1 LMPSLVRI
9 SDIGLYLRCPRL
21 VYFDSLG
28 TLHRKNNPEQLLL
41 RSLMLGLSGEA
52 DLEGQLR
59 ESLARLEMEL
69 PLIYDIEREEIGP
82 ACRELEEMIIE
93 IAQGL
98 SPYLD
103 LILPSSVEV
112 DLRSEKLRLSGR
124 LDRLAPGCT
133 PSLIR
138 TGQAPDEGVWK
149 RDRLMLAGYAL
160 LLAETH
166 GKKTNHGLVEYPRSG
181 LVRLVQIHSIDRA
194 RVLRIR
200 DRVRLIREGQLPDR
214 PEDAH
219 CDGCQARELC
229 ETRHSLASK
238 FF

>member
-1 LMPSLVRI
+1 MPSLVRI

-28 TLHRKNNPEQLLL
+28 KLPRENNPEQLLL

-59 ESLARLEMEL
+59 ESLARLELEL
-69 PLIYDIEREEIGP
+69 PLIYEIEPEELGS
-82 ACRELEEMIIE
+82 ACRELEERIAE

-98 SPYLD
+98 SHQLD

-138 TGQAPDEGVWK
+138 TGQAPQDGVWK

-166 GKKTNHGLVEYPRSG
+166 GKRINRGLVEFPRSG
-181 LVRLVQIHSIDRA
+181 LVRPVQIHSIDRA

-200 DRVRLIREGQLPDR
+200 DRVRQIKDGQLPDR
-214 PEDAH
+214 PEDAR
-219 CDGCQARELC
+219 CDGCQAREHC

>member
-1 LMPSLVRI
+1 LIRSLVRI

-59 ESLARLEMEL
+59 ESLARLELEL
-69 PLIYDIEREEIGP
+69 PLIYEIEPEELGP
-82 ACRELEEMIIE
+82 ACRELEGKIGE

-98 SPYLD
+98 SHQLD

-112 DLRSEKLRLSGR
+112 DLRSEKLHLSGR

-138 TGQAPDEGVWK
+138 TGQAPEDGVWK
-149 RDRLMLAGYAL
+149 RDRLMMAGYAL
-160 LLAETH
+160 LLGETY
-166 GKKTNHGLVEYPRSG
+166 GKRINRGLVEYPRSG
-181 LVRLVQIHSIDRA
+181 LVRPVQIHSIDRA

-200 DRVRLIREGQLPDR
+200 DRVRLIQEGQLPDR
-214 PEDAH
+214 PEDAR
-219 CDGCQARELC
+219 CDNCQARELC

>member
-1 LMPSLVRI
+1 
-9 SDIGLYLRCPRL
+9 
-21 VYFDSLG
+21 
-28 TLHRKNNPEQLLL
+28 
-41 RSLMLGLSGEA
+41 MLGLFGEA

-59 ESLARLEMEL
+59 ESLARLELEL
-69 PLIYDIEREEIGP
+69 PLIYEIKQEELAP
-82 ACRELEEMIIE
+82 ACRELETKIAE
-93 IAQGL
+93 IAKGL
-98 SPYLD
+98 SHQLD

-138 TGQAPDEGVWK
+138 TGQAPEEGVWRK
-149 RDRLMLAGYAL
+149 DRLMLAGYSL

-166 GKKTNHGLVEYPRSG
+166 GKRIDRGLVEYPRFG
-181 LVRLVQIHSIDRA
+181 LVRPVQIHSIDKA

-214 PEDAH
+214 PEDSR
-219 CDGCQARELC
+219 CIDCRTRELC

>member
-1 LMPSLVRI
+1 MPSLVRI

-28 TLHRKNNPEQLLL
+28 TLPRKNNPEQLLL

-69 PLIYDIEREEIGP
+69 PLIYEIEQDELGP
-82 ACRELEEMIIE
+82 ACRELEDRIAE
-93 IAQGL
+93 IAKGL
-98 SPYLD
+98 SPHLD

-112 DLRSEKLRLSGR
+112 DLRSEKLHLSGR

-138 TGQAPDEGVWK
+138 TGQAPEDGVWK
-149 RDRLMLAGYAL
+149 KDRLMLAGYAL
-160 LLAETH
+160 LLAETY
-166 GKKTNHGLVEYPRSG
+166 GKRINRGLVEFPRSG
-181 LVRLVQIHSIDRA
+181 IVRPVQIHSIDRA

-200 DRVRLIREGQLPDR
+200 DRVRQIKDGQLPDR
-214 PEDAH
+214 PEDAR
-219 CDGCQARELC
+219 CDDCQARERC